1 MIRPF
6 PCASGYPI
14 DQATTNRQPREDFI
28 HPVHISRKLRWWV
41 EGHQAEIRL
50 IYLPPYSP
58 D

>member
-1 MIRPF
+1 
-6 PCASGYPI
+6 
-14 DQATTNRQPREDFI
+14 
-28 HPVHISRKLRWWV
+28 VHISRKLRWWV